1 MGKGRYL
8 VSRQDNREGS
18 GPSGAGEQQHRTA
31 RRLLVRS
38 LIRISVVTGVLLC
51 LYAWAPLG
59 QRPEGSVVVGMVLS
73 LLVLAV
79 VVTWQIASVTRSPSP
94 WLRAVEG
101 IALSVQLLLLV
112 FASTY
117 FTTEQVEPGSFSE
130 SLTRIDALYFSLTVF
145 ATVGFGDVYAT
156 TQDSRLLVSIQMI
169 VDLVLIGLIAKVLL
183 GAAQRRRGALDAS
196 ANRPVDPGG
205 PREG

>member
-1 MGKGRYL
+1 
-8 VSRQDNREGS
+8 
-18 GPSGAGEQQHRTA
+18 
-31 RRLLVRS
+31 
-38 LIRISVVTGVLLC
+38 
-51 LYAWAPLG
+51 
-59 QRPEGSVVVGMVLS
+59 
-73 LLVLAV
+73 
-79 VVTWQIASVTRSPSP
+79 
-94 WLRAVEG
+94 
-101 IALSVQLLLLV
+101 
-112 FASTY
+112 ASTY